1 MAVDVGVLRRLQ
13 PHLTWHLLTRDYV
26 GEAAEVEPKRPKCQI
41 SSAQGSQDGV
51 RGDPLVHAPIEEGVS
66 GLRLVHARSVS

>member
-1 MAVDVGVLRRLQ
+1 MLVRQRELNQRGR
-13 PHLTWHLLTRDYV
+13 T
-26 GEAAEVEPKRPKCQI
+26 CQI
-41 SSAQGSQDGV
+41 SLAQGSQDRI